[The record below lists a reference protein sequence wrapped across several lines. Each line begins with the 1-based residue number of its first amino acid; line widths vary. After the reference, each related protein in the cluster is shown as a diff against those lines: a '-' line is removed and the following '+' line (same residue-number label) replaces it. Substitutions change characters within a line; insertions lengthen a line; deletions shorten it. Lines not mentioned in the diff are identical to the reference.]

1 LTVKLKHKNL
11 LAFTVTV
18 LVTVGIGTFVY
29 IYEIPPL
36 IYNGWEQ
43 GIVQEGLGGGPMPV
57 NTLYTQ
63 PNLAS
68 PNSTKSNLA
77 AGARNRDTLYTVGV
91 LDLSKGPEILSVPA
105 MGSRYC
111 DIELVDSR
119 GDDFAYV
126 GSRTTG
132 GQAGNFLI
140 SGPGSHGTVPQ
151 GVTQITSPDN
161 KVLLIGRVLMQN
173 DTDLSTAYSLS
184 TQIQLTPLS
193 SWQPKVG

>member
-1 LTVKLKHKNL
+1 MFSVVLLLT
-11 LAFTVTV
+11 F
-18 LVTVGIGTFVY
+18 GIGTFIY

-43 GIVQEGLGGGPMPV
+43 GLMQKGVGAGPFPV
-57 NTLYTQ
+57 NTLSTE
-63 PNLAS
+63 PSLPG
-68 PNSTKSNLA
+68 PNSTNSNKLL
-77 AGARNRDTLYTVGV
+77 AGANRDTLYTIAV

-105 MGSRYC
+105 MSGRYY

-140 SGPGSHGTVPQ
+140 SGPGSHGTVPN

-161 KVLLIGRVLMQN
+161 KVLLIGRVLVQN
-173 DTDLSTAYSLS
+173 ASEVSVAYNLS
-184 TQIQLTPLS
+184 TQMHLTPLS
-193 SWQPKVG
+193 QWQPASG

>member
-1 LTVKLKHKNL
+1 MKLKHKNL
-11 LAFTVTV
+11 VVFAIAVILTA
-18 LVTVGIGTFVY
+18 GIGSFVY

-43 GIVQEGLGGGPMPV
+43 GFVQKGAGGGPIPV
-57 NTLYTQ
+57 NTLYTE
-63 PNLAS
+63 PGLLN
-68 PNSTKSNLA
+68 PNSTKSNRLV
-77 AGARNRDTLYTVGV
+77 AGGDPGLLYTVGV

-105 MGSRYC
+105 MGSRYY

-126 GSRTTG
+126 GSRTNGT
-132 GQAGNFLI
+132 QAGNFLI
-140 SGPGSHGTVPQ
+140 SGPGWHGTVPQ
-151 GVTQITSPDN
+151 GVTQTTSPDN
-161 KVLLIGRVLMQN
+161 KVLLIGRVLVQN

-193 SWQPKVG
+193 SWQPTVG